1 MIFKQTVN
9 NKCHHYFTII
19 QLHMSEKNIAPKYQ
33 FTIAKNK
40 SKPFNST
47 TYSAKNCIWFVP
59 FVYIPIFSR
68 NVDRGGGKIFFIFY
82 GKSIGNLKCFSSK
95 IQACAKQLYSDC

>member
-33 FTIAKNK
+33 FTIATNK

-47 TYSAKNCIWFVP
+47 THSAKIIYDLWLSFTSQ
-59 FVYIPIFSR
+59 FSAR
-68 NVDRGGGKIFFIFY
+68 ILTGEEGKY
-82 GKSIGNLKCFSSK
+82 SSSFMER
-95 IQACAKQLYSDC
+95 A